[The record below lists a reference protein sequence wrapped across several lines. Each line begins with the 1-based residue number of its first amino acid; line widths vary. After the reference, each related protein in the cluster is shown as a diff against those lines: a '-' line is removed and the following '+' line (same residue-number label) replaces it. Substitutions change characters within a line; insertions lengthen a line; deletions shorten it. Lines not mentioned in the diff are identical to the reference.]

1 MGFMNRRKPKEQ
13 EQTDVQAS
21 DSQISQSLSKRSKK
35 GKKNAPEPKVEL
47 DLSTALPDN
56 ESFRTSLMMANL
68 SARFSMLREQDD
80 PSTKIGKAND
90 DSVLFPKRASRLNL
104 FNHNPLTDIAEV
116 SSIRSSLIKPPFARE
131 DRAQSVGSDGYASD
145 QDGSIMNRSK
155 PGEGNNLF
163 GGRQKLY
170 RIPVGSTSAKTLPD
184 TDSERGASGMSGR
197 VVYQSD
203 VSLSMFQI
211 REKEQEERRLR
222 EQHHRSDS
230 SNNTGVDEAEAA
242 SSPSTTAF
250 SKDRGTNSSTTSGPL
265 GRRTS
270 TAATSVA
277 SEPRGSFAENRSAT
291 SLVTSKPI
299 VEEAA
304 PLDRASAVQRK
315 LYGQA
320 VEQSSPTH
328 RAVRNVLEGSTRP
341 RAATYEK
348 KPNTLSPSKSASNL
362 SGKYSRP
369 GPFYPPATFRT
380 ASPPPSTT
388 PPGMVPMD
396 LGLRDNGPSPGQAY
410 GSLPPLSPPPSDGE
424 DVLTYANSL
433 QPEDRGKAT
442 AMGLFNRPQKQ
453 YDEQQFSQRQVQMHE
468 GHISP
473 LPQRQSPV
481 RRGDNASPD
490 PQTESSEES
499 RYSPTDSS
507 QTRQTESRYSPVDNS
522 LSRLGYYQSPRLPPN
537 SVSSPTSPA
546 ATTLRSPHNQP
557 EILPETYSRARA
569 RPDPLITHQNMG
581 LPAMEDER
589 KANRTIESL
598 PHKAGIPVSNP
609 AQNGTFLDNF
619 SPSDDEPDTSFESAQ
634 SFSRRP
640 PSGVHP
646 ALRDGT
652 IDFEFGPSVSSTHKS
667 SETTTLASDETE
679 RALWTGGMN
688 HAISEPSP
696 SSGDENDGDNVGST
710 TSGGLGLSGM
720 IRSHLRQDSD
730 RSSIYPPASISQS
743 GAPALESPRLGTSAR
758 SQNQPESI
766 HSNPWEFDDV
776 HGRASHAE
784 VPEGTQDPTLAMFQ
798 NAKQILSQATAF
810 QNQAKSKAQQVLGD
824 EAPLSAGNA
833 PVGRS
838 WQDEMRLRHQR
849 DGSTETKK
857 ERDEFLNE
865 LAERRKRVQETVK
878 SKVDTSN
885 RPASPMRHTDRIVN
899 GATNPLS
906 TLKHKTSKSSMKPWQ
921 PEHQTKAMK
930 MLGITNGSTGEMSP
944 DISPEDQWK
953 EEEER
958 MLQDFARRKP
968 RSPSTPLTGPRP
980 AYNGAPRA
988 ASPRTSPYED
998 SEGQRQRSIT
1008 PTTARNPR
1016 RGRAES
1022 NTSGRSKSRVG
1033 RPREDTERAMVAG
1046 TGNYGGLYDKSN
1058 KTPSVISLPRP
1069 SLDGGDQPLYERSSS
1084 AMSNGGQR
1092 SNSRQTAHGY
1102 FDNPTSMQGYNEPI
1116 SATELPPPLPIQA
1129 YSANSTPP
1137 LSSPALSNVSTP
1149 TFSSYP
1155 ISHDGGGLLP
1165 SFGHRSAS
1173 GLAGRKKSVTKN
1185 MISDPTLLSSTSNIP
1200 AVSLPAPPGFRPHE
1214 FASPPLPTMNPRR
1227 RRPTTTATTQ
1237 NPFAAPG
1244 NGQMEMNAGLPS
1256 MPESPNRPHHQF
1268 EERSTFSDEGEQRQ
1282 FRQRARLR
1290 KTSSEGGNLNAKAR
1304 QQAMM
1309 ASSPAIPRF
1318 PPSIGYSK
1326 PPPAHALNGG
1336 MF

>member
-1 MGFMNRRKPKEQ
+1 MGFMNRRKTKEQ

-21 DSQISQSLSKRSKK
+21 DSQTVQPSSSRRSKK
-35 GKKNAPEPKVEL
+35 GKKNVPEPKFEL
-47 DLSTALPDN
+47 DLSTALPDTD
-56 ESFRTSLMMANL
+56 SFRTSLMMTNL

-116 SSIRSSLIKPPFARE
+116 SSIRSSVVKPPFARE
-131 DRAQSVGSDGYASD
+131 DRTQSVGSDGYASD

-155 PGEGNNLF
+155 PGDGNNLF

-170 RIPVGSTSAKTLPD
+170 RIAVGSSSTKTLPD
-184 TDSERGASGMSGR
+184 ADSSEREASGMSGR
-197 VVYQSD
+197 VVYQND
-203 VSLSMFQI
+203 VSLSMFQQI
-211 REKEQEERRLR
+211 REKEREERRLR

-277 SEPRGSFAENRSAT
+277 SESRGSFAENRSAT
-291 SLVTSKPI
+291 SLVTSTPI

-348 KPNTLSPSKSASNL
+348 KPNALSPSKSASNL

-369 GPFYPPATFRT
+369 GPFYPPPTFRT
-380 ASPPPSTT
+380 ASPPPSVT

-396 LGLRDNGPSPGQAY
+396 LGLRDNGPPPGQAY
-410 GSLPPLSPPPSDGE
+410 GSLPPLSPPSSDGE
-424 DVLTYANSL
+424 DVLTYTNSL

-442 AMGLFNRPQKQ
+442 AMGLFNRPQRQ

-468 GHISP
+468 GRISP

-481 RRGDNASPD
+481 RRDDNTSPV
-490 PQTESSEES
+490 PQTESLEES
-499 RYSPTDSS
+499 QYPATDRS

-537 SVSSPTSPA
+537 SVSSPTPPA
-546 ATTLRSPHNQP
+546 ATTFRAPHNQP
-557 EILPETYSRARA
+557 KILPETYSRARTRA
-569 RPDPLITHQNMG
+569 DSLTRHQN
-581 LPAMEDER
+581 AEHAATEDER
-589 KANRTIESL
+589 NANRMMESSPYKTGL
-598 PHKAGIPVSNP
+598 SVPNT

-634 SFSRRP
+634 AFSRRP

-652 IDFEFGPSVSSTHKS
+652 IDFEFGTSVSFTNKS
-667 SETTTLASDETE
+667 SDTGTSASDETE

-696 SSGDENDGDNVGST
+696 SSGDENDGDHVDLT

-720 IRSHLRQDSD
+720 IRSHLRHDSD
-730 RSSIYPPASISQS
+730 KSSIYPPASASQS
-743 GAPALESPRLGTSAR
+743 GAPALESPRLGTSVR

-776 HGRASHAE
+776 HARANYAE
-784 VPEGTQDPTLAMFQ
+784 APEGTQDSTSTMYQ

-810 QNQAKSKAQQVLGD
+810 QNQAKTKAQQVLGD

-878 SKVDTSN
+878 SKFDTSN
-885 RPASPMRHTDRIVN
+885 RPASPMRHPDRIVN

-921 PEHQTKAMK
+921 PEHPTKAMK
-930 MLGITNGSTGEMSP
+930 MLGITNGGTGEISP
-944 DISPEDQWK
+944 DVPPEDRWK

-968 RSPSTPLTGPRP
+968 RSPSTAMAGSRP
-980 AYNGAPRA
+980 PYNGAPRA

-998 SEGQRQRSIT
+998 SERQRQRSIT
-1008 PTTARNPR
+1008 PTTAMNPR

-1022 NTSGRSKSRVG
+1022 TTSGRSKSRGG
-1033 RPREDTERAMVAG
+1033 RPREDIDRAMAAG
-1046 TGNYGGLYDKSN
+1046 TGNYGGLYDKSH

-1069 SLDGGDQPLYERSSS
+1069 SLEGGDQPLYERSAS
-1084 AMSNGGQR
+1084 AMANTRQR
-1092 SNSRQTAHGY
+1092 SNSRQAAPGY
-1102 FDNPTSMQGYNEPI
+1102 FDNPPSMQSYNEPM

-1137 LSSPALSNVSTP
+1137 LSSPALSNASTP
-1149 TFSSYP
+1149 TLPSYP
-1155 ISHDGGGLLP
+1155 ISRDGGP
-1165 SFGHRSAS
+1165 PSSFGHRSAS

-1185 MISDPTLLSSTSNIP
+1185 MISDPTLVSSTSNIP
-1200 AVSLPAPPGFRPHE
+1200 AFSLPAPPDFRPHE
-1214 FASPPLPTMNPRR
+1214 LASPPLPVMSPRR
-1227 RRPTTTATTQ
+1227 RRPTTTQTL
-1237 NPFAAPG
+1237 FAAPG
-1244 NGQMEMNAGLPS
+1244 NDKMEMNPGLPT

-1268 EERSTFSDEGEQRQ
+1268 EDRSTFSDDGEQRQ
-1282 FRQRARLR
+1282 YKQRARLR
-1290 KTSSEGGNLNAKAR
+1290 KTSSEGGNLNARAR

-1318 PPSIGYSK
+1318 PPGIGYSK
-1326 PPPAHALNGG
+1326 PPPAHAMNGG

>member
-1 MGFMNRRKPKEQ
+1 MGFMNRRKIKEQ
-13 EQTDVQAS
+13 EQTDAQAS
-21 DSQISQSLSKRSKK
+21 DPQIVQPSSSRRSKK
-35 GKKNAPEPKVEL
+35 GKKNAPEPKFEL
-47 DLSTALPDN
+47 DLSTALPAT
-56 ESFRTSLMMANL
+56 ESFRTSFLMPNL

-116 SSIRSSLIKPPFARE
+116 SSIRSSLVKPPFARE
-131 DRAQSVGSDGYASD
+131 DRVQSVGSDGYASD
-145 QDGSIMNRSK
+145 QDGSIMNRAK

-170 RIPVGSTSAKTLPD
+170 KIAVGSSSTKTLPEAD
-184 TDSERGASGMSGR
+184 SSEREASGMSGR
-197 VVYQSD
+197 VLYQND
-203 VSLSMFQI
+203 VSLSMFQQI
-211 REKEQEERRLR
+211 REKEREERRLR
-222 EQHHRSDS
+222 EQHHQSDS
-230 SNNTGVDEAEAA
+230 SNNTEVDEVEAA

-277 SEPRGSFAENRSAT
+277 SESRGSFFAENRSAT
-291 SLVTSKPI
+291 SLVTSTPI
-299 VEEAA
+299 VEEVA

-341 RAATYEK
+341 RAPTYER
-348 KPNTLSPSKSASNL
+348 KPNALSPSKSASNL
-362 SGKYSRP
+362 SGKYSRS
-369 GPFYPPATFRT
+369 GPLSPPPTFRT
-380 ASPPPSTT
+380 ASPPPSVT
-388 PPGMVPMD
+388 PPAMVPMD

-410 GSLPPLSPPPSDGE
+410 GSLPPLSPPSSDGE

-442 AMGLFNRPQKQ
+442 AMGLFNRPQRQ

-468 GHISP
+468 GQISP
-473 LPQRQSPV
+473 LPQRLSPV
-481 RRGDNASPD
+481 RRDGNASPV
-490 PQTESSEES
+490 PQTESLEES
-499 RYSPTDSS
+499 QYSPTDSG
-507 QTRQTESRYSPVDNS
+507 QTRQTESRYSPIDNS
-522 LSRLGYYQSPRLPPN
+522 LSRLGYYQSPRLPSN
-537 SVSSPTSPA
+537 SVSSRTPPTVA
-546 ATTLRSPHNQP
+546 AFRAPHHQP
-557 EILPETYSRARA
+557 KVLPETYSRAQAQANSFTR
-569 RPDPLITHQNMG
+569 HQNVEHA
-581 LPAMEDER
+581 AMEGER
-589 KANRTIESL
+589 NMNRVMESS
-598 PHKAGIPVSNP
+598 PRKTGISVPNT

-619 SPSDDEPDTSFESAQ
+619 SPSDDELDTSFELAQ
-634 SFSRRP
+634 ALSRRP

-652 IDFEFGPSVSSTHKS
+652 IDFEFGTSVSSTHKS
-667 SETTTLASDETE
+667 SDTGTSASDETE

-696 SSGDENDGDNVGST
+696 SSSDENDGDHVDLT

-720 IRSHLRQDSD
+720 IRSHLRHDSD
-730 RSSIYPPASISQS
+730 KSSIYPPTLASQP
-743 GAPALESPRLGTSAR
+743 GASALESPRLGTSTR

-776 HGRASHAE
+776 HARANCPE
-784 VPEGTQDPTLAMFQ
+784 VPEETQDSTSTMYQ
-798 NAKQILSQATAF
+798 NARQILSQATAF
-810 QNQAKSKAQQVLGD
+810 QNQAKTKAQQVLGD

-833 PVGRS
+833 PVGRT
-838 WQDEMRLRHQR
+838 WQEEMRLRHQR

-878 SKVDTSN
+878 SKFDTSN

-906 TLKHKTSKSSMKPWQ
+906 TLKHKTSKSSIKPWQ
-921 PEHQTKAMK
+921 PEHPTKAMK
-930 MLGITNGSTGEMSP
+930 MLGITNGGAGDMSP
-944 DISPEDQWK
+944 DVPPEDQWK

-968 RSPSTPLTGPRP
+968 RSPSTAMTGPRP
-980 AYNGAPRA
+980 PYNGAPRA
-988 ASPRTSPYED
+988 ASPRTTPYED
-998 SEGQRQRSIT
+998 SERQRQRSVT
-1008 PTTARNPR
+1008 PTTAMNPR

-1022 NTSGRSKSRVG
+1022 TTSGRSKSRGG
-1033 RPREDTERAMVAG
+1033 RPREDIDRAMAAG
-1046 TGNYGGLYDKSN
+1046 TANYGGLYDKST

-1069 SLDGGDQPLYERSSS
+1069 SLDGGDQPLYERSAS
-1084 AMSNGGQR
+1084 AMSNSRQR
-1092 SNSRQTAHGY
+1092 SNSRPAGPSY
-1102 FDNPTSMQGYNEPI
+1102 FDNPPSMRGYNEPI

-1149 TFSSYP
+1149 TLPSYP
-1155 ISHDGGGLLP
+1155 NSHNGGFPPPL
-1165 SFGHRSAS
+1165 GHRSAT
-1173 GLAGRKKSVTKN
+1173 GLAGRKKSVTKD
-1185 MISDPTLLSSTSNIP
+1185 MISDPTFVSTTSNVP
-1200 AVSLPAPPGFRPHE
+1200 AVSLPAPPDFRPHE
-1214 FASPPLPTMNPRR
+1214 LASPPLPVMNPRR
-1227 RRPTTTATTQ
+1227 RRPTATQTL
-1237 NPFAAPG
+1237 FAAPG
-1244 NGQMEMNAGLPS
+1244 NDRVEMNPGMPS

-1282 FRQRARLR
+1282 FKQRARLR
-1290 KTSSEGGNLNAKAR
+1290 KTSSEGGNLNARAR

-1309 ASSPAIPRF
+1309 ASSPAMPRF
-1318 PPSIGYSK
+1318 PPGIGYSK
-1326 PPPAHALNGG
+1326 PPPAHAMNGG